1 MRRTSTQ
8 PRLGLIAPPLERAE
22 AGAPSDYSGLSRADL
37 AAMAEAGQEV
47 ERCRRVLAKS
57 GDNIVSDILRGQGT
71 FYEWTHY
78 PEGDVYDFESHAQY
92 YYHAHPAGERPGEHG
107 HFHTFLR
114 QKGMPK
120 GVRPA
125 LIRGFVPP
133 PEPDDALGHLVAIS
147 MDDRGNP
154 IQLFTT
160 NRWVTAEVWYGARDV
175 IAMLDRFEIE
185 LAKPSWPVNR
195 WITAMVRLFRPQ
207 IELLLLERDRAIAE
221 WQRRHP
227 KVDVFEDRRLEVAS
241 ALEITVEGQMQR
253 VLGALKRS
261 RR

>member
-1 MRRTSTQ
+1 M
-8 PRLGLIAPPLERAE
+8 P
-22 AGAPSDYSGLSRADL
+22 RADL
-37 AAMAEAGQEV
+37 SAMAEAGQEV

-57 GDNIVSDILRGQGT
+57 GDNIVAEVLRAQGT

-78 PEGDVYDFESHAQY
+78 PQGDVYDFESHAQY

-107 HFHTFLR
+107 HFHAFLR

-125 LIRGFVPP
+125 LVRGFVPP
-133 PEPDDALGHLVAIS
+133 PEPDEALGHLVAIS
-147 MDDRGNP
+147 MDNRGNP
-154 IQLFTT
+154 VQLFTT
-160 NRWVTAEVWYGARDV
+160 NRWVTGEVWYAARDV

-185 LAKPSWPVNR
+185 LAQPSWPVNR
-195 WITAMVRLFRPQ
+195 WITAMVRFFRPQ
-207 IELLLLERDRAIAE
+207 IELLLLERDRAVAE

-227 KVDVFEDRRLEVAS
+227 NVDVFEDRRLEVAS
-241 ALEITVEGQMQR
+241 AVEIAVDGQMQR